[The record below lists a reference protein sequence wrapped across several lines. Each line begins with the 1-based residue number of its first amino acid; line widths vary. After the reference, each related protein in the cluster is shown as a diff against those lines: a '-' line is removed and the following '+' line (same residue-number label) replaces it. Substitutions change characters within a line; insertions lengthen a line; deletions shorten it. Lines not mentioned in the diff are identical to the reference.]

1 MSKKRAVIYARFSSH
16 NQTEQSIEGQLRE
29 CYAYAKRNRL
39 IILNE
44 YIDRALSG
52 TTDNRPQFKQM
63 IEDSKKGDFDFVLVY
78 QLDRFARNRY
88 DSATYKAKLKK
99 NGVRVLSA
107 KENISDDA
115 SGVLME
121 SVLEG
126 MAEYYSAELSQ
137 KVKRGIKES
146 LIKGNYIG
154 GYILYGFDVVNKK
167 YVINEVESEIVRKI
181 FRDYANGK
189 KAIEI
194 VNELNN
200 KGLKTKYGNKF
211 TLNII
216 AKMIRNEKYIGIC
229 KMDDEIYTNI
239 FPPIIEESV
248 FKRCNLIM
256 DNHKHRQRKDS
267 LNEDVYILSGKL
279 FCGYCGY
286 PMVAETG
293 TSKTG
298 AVHRYYKCSGK
309 KKKITKCDKH
319 NVRKDT
325 IEDFVFEKTKK
336 YVLEPSIIDS
346 IAEVVVNRF
355 NSELSNNA
363 VLTKLQ
369 EELKEKNRA
378 IDSILNAM
386 EKGII
391 TNSTQERLMKLENE
405 KAILEDKVEYEQN
418 HQIKPLEKEQI
429 VNFLKVYARKQFDN
443 KTDKN
448 EFFNN
453 FILKVLLYDDKITI
467 VYNTSLNPAEEIYNH
482 PNDNNDDN
490 NSDNGTT
497 IYKKEIEI
505 SGDENKKLPFEFK
518 RQLFGGSSNSQFEP
532 VLKNSNQRGFLQS
545 AEPYGSKSQ
554 FENGANAPEFEPF
567 DKITNANTEKG
578 EFETKN
584 DETATANEN
593 VETQNK
599 KKGRPKAK
607 NKTTQPTIQK
617 FSNHIKFIDY
627 ISTHEIITYRHLF
640 AYGFYVE

>member
-1 MSKKRAVIYARFSSH
+1 
-16 NQTEQSIEGQLRE
+16 
-29 CYAYAKRNRL
+29 
-39 IILNE
+39 
-44 YIDRALSG
+44 
-52 TTDNRPQFKQM
+52 
-63 IEDSKKGDFDFVLVY
+63 
-78 QLDRFARNRY
+78 
-88 DSATYKAKLKK
+88 
-99 NGVRVLSA
+99 
-107 KENISDDA
+107 
-115 SGVLME
+115 
-121 SVLEG
+121 
-126 MAEYYSAELSQ
+126 
-137 KVKRGIKES
+137 
-146 LIKGNYIG
+146 
-154 GYILYGFDVVNKK
+154 
-167 YVINEVESEIVRKI
+167 
-181 FRDYANGK
+181 
-189 KAIEI
+189 
-194 VNELNN
+194 
-200 KGLKTKYGNKF
+200 
-211 TLNII
+211 
-216 AKMIRNEKYIGIC
+216 
-229 KMDDEIYTNI
+229 
-239 FPPIIEESV
+239 
-248 FKRCNLIM
+248 M

-336 YVLEPSIIDS
+336 YVLEPNVIDS

-369 EELKEKNRA
+369 EELKEKNKA

-429 VNFLKVYARKQFDN
+429 VNFLKGYARKQFDN

-467 VYNTSLNPAEEIYNH
+467 VYNTSLNPAGEIYSR
-482 PNDNNDDN
+482 PNDNDDN
-490 NSDNGTT
+490 NGNSDNGTT

-505 SGDENKKLPFEFK
+505 SDADNKKLPFEFK
-518 RQLFGGSSNSQFEP
+518 RQLFGGELGIRTPGCFHINGFQDRRFRPLSQLSILFSFFVCRGRKQVSSVARQVSMALTNVHRTLP
-532 VLKNSNQRGFLQS
+532 PLKPTLHDIWFFYVHL
-545 AEPYGSKSQ
+545 
-554 FENGANAPEFEPF
+554 
-567 DKITNANTEKG
+567 KITFFKFALLFYLLLYFK
-578 EFETKN
+578 
-584 DETATANEN
+584 
-593 VETQNK
+593 
-599 KKGRPKAK
+599 KAK
-607 NKTTQPTIQK
+607 ICKHCFQVR
-617 FSNHIKFIDY
+617 F
-627 ISTHEIITYRHLF
+627 
-640 AYGFYVE
+640 

>member
-29 CYAYAKRNRL
+29 CYAYAKRNGL

-319 NVRKDT
+319 NVKKDT

-336 YVLEPSIIDS
+336 YVLEPNVIDS

-378 IDSILNAM
+378 IDFILNAM

-391 TNSTQERLMKLENE
+391 TTSTQERLMKLENE

-443 KTDKN
+443 KIDKN

-467 VYNTSLNPAEEIYNH
+467 VYNTSLNPAEEIYNR
-482 PNDNNDDN
+482 PNDNDDDN
-490 NSDNGTT
+490 NNDNGTK

-505 SGDENKKLPFEFK
+505 SDEENKKLPFEFK
-518 RQLFGGSSNSQFEP
+518 RQLFGGEIGIRTPGGFHLNGFQDRRFRPLSHLSIFI
-532 VLKNSNQRGFLQS
+532 VLILHF
-545 AEPYGSKSQ
+545 
-554 FENGANAPEFEPF
+554 
-567 DKITNANTEKG
+567 
-578 EFETKN
+578 
-584 DETATANEN
+584 
-593 VETQNK
+593 VK
-599 KKGRPKAK
+599 KRYR
-607 NKTTQPTIQK
+607 K
-617 FSNHIKFIDY
+617 F
-627 ISTHEIITYRHLF
+627 
-640 AYGFYVE
+640 

>member
-1 MSKKRAVIYARFSSH
+1 M
-16 NQTEQSIEGQLRE
+16 N
-29 CYAYAKRNRL
+29 
-39 IILNE
+39 
-44 YIDRALSG
+44 IDRALSG

-63 IEDSKKGDFDFVLVY
+63 IKDSKKGGFDFVLVY

-167 YVINEVESEIVRKI
+167 YVINEVESEIVKKI

-211 TLNII
+211 SLNII

-229 KMDDEIYTNI
+229 KMEDEIYTNI
-239 FPPIIEESV
+239 FPPIIEESI

-336 YVLEPSIIDS
+336 YVLEPKVIDS
-346 IAEVVVNRF
+346 IAEVVVSRF
-355 NSELSNNA
+355 NSEISENA
-363 VLTKLQ
+363 ILAKLK
-369 EELKEKNRA
+369 EELKTKDKA
-378 IDSILNAM
+378 INAILDAL
-386 EKGII
+386 EKGIC
-391 TNSTQERLMKLENE
+391 TKSTQERLLKLENE
-405 KAILEDKVEYEQN
+405 KEKIEEQIAYEEA
-418 HQIKPLEKEQI
+418 HQIKPLDKQQI
-429 VNFLKVYARKQFDN
+429 INFLNIYAKKKFNRS
-443 KTDKN
+443 TDRN
-448 EFFNN
+448 DFFNN
-453 FILKVLLYDDKITI
+453 FITKVVLYDDKITI
-467 VYNTSLNPAEEIYNH
+467 MYNTSLNPGEEIYHINTK
-482 PNDNNDDN
+482 NDTTDDN
-490 NSDNGTT
+490 DNGTT
-497 IYKKEIEI
+497 IYKKEVEI
-505 SGDENKKLPFEFK
+505 SDEENKKLPFEFK
-518 RQLFGGSSNSQFEP
+518 RQLFGGESCGKFEHNSSRFSI
-532 VLKNSNQRGFLQS
+532 
-545 AEPYGSKSQ
+545 GSSILLSLL
-554 FENGANAPEFEPF
+554 FN
-567 DKITNANTEKG
+567 
-578 EFETKN
+578 
-584 DETATANEN
+584 
-593 VETQNK
+593 
-599 KKGRPKAK
+599 
-607 NKTTQPTIQK
+607 
-617 FSNHIKFIDY
+617 
-627 ISTHEIITYRHLF
+627 IIIILSS
-640 AYGFYVE
+640 